1 MKVANLAMGTVRPR
15 SSAGGACCLC
25 SSSGSTP
32 LRPSRAPRSRRANRA
47 WGPARASP
55 ESGFEGQ
62 EGQNTLKVKKQGG
75 SGQPWHI
82 KEYITKRKRR
92 QTNALGNIVDDDE
105 DFLDPAGWDE
115 DAKLRLAVDCV
126 ARELGVSQEHVTRR
140 LEVLQKLVPDLKPKL
155 RAMKIGDLA
164 RLAVKCKTIPHDLIE
179 LKDIFPLANVSR
191 MVAAK
196 PSLLYEDM
204 GDLRRRAERLRQVLG
219 TSDVDRAV
227 ELNPTFLDLEQTE
240 LAIEEI
246 SRLMPREDPRAYLLR
261 NPSMLYSTQA
271 RENIICYDGSSEH
284 HD

>member
-1 MKVANLAMGTVRPR
+1 M
-15 SSAGGACCLC
+15 
-25 SSSGSTP
+25 
-32 LRPSRAPRSRRANRA
+32 
-47 WGPARASP
+47 
-55 ESGFEGQ
+55 
-62 EGQNTLKVKKQGG
+62 
-75 SGQPWHI
+75 
-82 KEYITKRKRR
+82 
-92 QTNALGNIVDDDE
+92 GNIVDDDE

-164 RLAVKCKTIPHDLIE
+164 RLAVKFKTIPHDLIE

-219 TSDVDRAV
+219 TSDVDRGDVDRAV

>member
-1 MKVANLAMGTVRPR
+1 MKVANVAMGTVRPR

-55 ESGFEGQ
+55 ESFFEGR
-62 EGQNTLKVKKQGG
+62 EGQNTLNKKQGG

-115 DAKLRLAVDCV
+115 DAKMRLAVDCV

-164 RLAVKCKTIPHDLIE
+164 RLSVKCKTIPHDLIE

>member
-1 MKVANLAMGTVRPR
+1 
-15 SSAGGACCLC
+15 
-25 SSSGSTP
+25 
-32 LRPSRAPRSRRANRA
+32 
-47 WGPARASP
+47 
-55 ESGFEGQ
+55 
-62 EGQNTLKVKKQGG
+62 
-75 SGQPWHI
+75 
-82 KEYITKRKRR
+82 
-92 QTNALGNIVDDDE
+92 VDDDE

-115 DAKLRLAVDCV
+115 DAKMRLAVDCV

-164 RLAVKCKTIPHDLIE
+164 RLSVKCKTIPHDLIE

>member
-55 ESGFEGQ
+55 ESEFEGQ
-62 EGQNTLKVKKQGG
+62 EGQKQGG

-196 PSLLYEDM
+196 
-204 GDLRRRAERLRQVLG
+204 V
-219 TSDVDRAV
+219 TDRPVCVHAGACACV
-227 ELNPTFLDLEQTE
+227 
-240 LAIEEI
+240 
-246 SRLMPREDPRAYLLR
+246 RAYV
-261 NPSMLYSTQA
+261 PSRA
-271 RENIICYDGSSEH
+271 NAG
-284 HD
+284 

>member
-1 MKVANLAMGTVRPR
+1 M
-15 SSAGGACCLC
+15 
-25 SSSGSTP
+25 
-32 LRPSRAPRSRRANRA
+32 
-47 WGPARASP
+47 
-55 ESGFEGQ
+55 E
-62 EGQNTLKVKKQGG
+62 VKKQGG

-115 DAKLRLAVDCV
+115 DAKLKLAVDCV

-164 RLAVKCKTIPHDLIE
+164 RLAVKGKTIPHDLIE

-196 PSLLYEDM
+196 VTDRPVCVHAGACACVCALQ
-204 GDLRRRAERLRQVLG
+204 GKRRL
-219 TSDVDRAV
+219 T
-227 ELNPTFLDLEQTE
+227 
-240 LAIEEI
+240 LAAFSF
-246 SRLMPREDPRAYLLR
+246 SRLGPAGPGQSLR
-261 NPSMLYSTQA
+261 CCTRTWA
-271 RENIICYDGSSEH
+271 T
-284 HD
+284 